1 MKLSADLGRFCA
13 ALAAIVLNGAV
24 GGAALADCK
33 VERLIE
39 LPITMSGTRPLVSTK
54 INGVDAQ
61 FLIDSGA
68 FYSMISRAEA
78 KARGLRIV
86 PAPFNLRVEGIGG
99 EADVE
104 KTTVKTFSLAG
115 ADLPKVEFLVGGSEV
130 GAGAIGFLGQNL
142 LRLGDDEFDL
152 ANGAFRMFKATGC
165 DNAVMVYWSKTI
177 PYSVVPI
184 ERPDG
189 PHLQAIGAAYVN
201 GHRIRVMFD
210 TGASR
215 SFLSRSAAERAG
227 ISITSPGV
235 VPGGR
240 SGGIG
245 RRTVQTWIAPIA
257 SFKIGDEEIRNT
269 RLRIGD
275 TDLPEVDML
284 LGADFFLSHRVY
296 LSQGQHKI
304 YFTYNGGPVFRLD
317 RQPSED
323 SADEKPTDAKAASAT
338 EADAPKDAEGYSLR
352 GAALAA
358 RQDFAKAIED
368 LDKACA
374 LAPAEPRYFYQRAQV
389 HLAMRQPFLARADLD
404 QVIKLKSDD
413 VPALIE
419 RAALRRTGGERAG
432 AVADLDAADAA
443 APKESGERLRMA
455 AEYEELGRLPKAIAN
470 FESWIAVHP
479 DDSRLP
485 SALAGL
491 CWADAMWGEFLDKAG
506 RDCDRARQTSK
517 LVRAEAGRGL
527 VRLRRG
533 DFDGAIAE
541 FNLALAQQPK
551 HGWALYGRGLAEQRK
566 GLKAE
571 GDADIAAALAIQPKL
586 TQEAERRGFVTAPPP
601 PPAGPPPPALAPSAT
616 PKSPI

>member
-1 MKLSADLGRFCA
+1 MA
-13 ALAAIVLNGAV
+13 APAW
-24 GGAALADCK
+24 ADCK
-33 VERLIE
+33 VGRILE
-39 LPITMSGTRPLVSTK
+39 LPITMVGTRPLVNTK

-78 KARGLRIV
+78 NARGLRIV

-104 KTTVKTFSLAG
+104 ETTVKTFSLAG
-115 ADLPKVEFLVGGSEV
+115 ADLPHVDFLVGGSEV
-130 GAGAIGFLGQNL
+130 GSGAIGFLGQNL
-142 LRLGDDEFDL
+142 LSLGDDEYDL

-165 DNAVMVYWSKTI
+165 DNAVMVYWSKTA

-215 SFLSRSAAERAG
+215 SFLSRRAAERAG

-245 RRTVQTWIAPIA
+245 RRTVQTWIAPVA
-257 SFKIGDEEIRNT
+257 VFKIGDEEIRNT

-275 TDLPEVDML
+275 TDEIDGDML

-296 LSQGQHKI
+296 LSQAQHKI

-317 RQPSED
+317 RQAVENGG
-323 SADEKPTDAKAASAT
+323 DEKPAEPNAKAEPAPD
-338 EADAPKDAEGYSLR
+338 ADAPKDAEGYSRR
-352 GAALAA
+352 GAGFAA
-358 RQDFAKAIED
+358 RQDYAKAVAD
-368 LDKACA
+368 LDKACE
-374 LAPAEPRYFYQRAQV
+374 LAPSEPRYFYQRAQV
-389 HLAMRQPFLARADLD
+389 HLALRQPFLARADLD
-404 QVIKLKSDD
+404 QVIKLKPDD
-413 VPALIE
+413 VPALVE

-443 APKESGERLRMA
+443 APPQSGERLRMA
-455 AEYEELGRLPKAIAN
+455 AEYEALGRLPKAIAN

-485 SALAGL
+485 AALAGL
-491 CWADAMWGEFLDKAG
+491 CWADAMWGDLLDKAG

-533 DFDGAIAE
+533 DLDGAIAE
-541 FNLALAQQPK
+541 FDLALAQQPK

-566 GLKAE
+566 GLKAQ

-586 TQEAERRGFVTAPPP
+586 TEEAQRRGIAASPVSAQTA
-601 PPAGPPPPALAPSAT
+601 APTSVGST
-616 PKSPI
+616 PDEP